1 MYAEIIAIG
10 TELLL
15 GATVD
20 TNSAYL
26 EQQLATVG
34 IAVQRVTLVRDD
46 LPEMIEVIH
55 AATQRVELVICSGG
69 LGPTGDDLTRE
80 AIAAAVDCPLEFHQE
95 LFDDIIARFEAYR
108 RTMSPSNRQQAY
120 VPQGAY
126 VIRNP
131 RGTAPAFVAEHRS
144 GDTLRMVAAL
154 PGVPQELMYLTEHGL
169 LPYLRDERGVND
181 IIVVREVIVAGLPES
196 VAGERIFEMMN
207 LPNPVVGITVK
218 RGQHTIRIAATATSR
233 EDAEALIAPLVA
245 TIEERFAGYIVDA
258 ETLEAQVG
266 RLLAEHNTALVLR
279 EVVPEAPVFRLL
291 STTAGG
297 RTALLQ
303 GATIVRRWS
312 VAEGDLNETVLVG
325 AAATELSTSLMPD
338 QHGIALVV
346 VPAPEQAGDD
356 YRTVHFALTDGTRP
370 HYFAR
375 GFDLRSATGYDLI
388 ASTALDLLRNRLQAA
403 TPAPSAGT

>member
-55 AATQRVELVICSGG
+55 AATQ
-69 LGPTGDDLTRE
+69 
-80 AIAAAVDCPLEFHQE
+80 
-95 LFDDIIARFEAYR
+95 
-108 RTMSPSNRQQAY
+108 
-120 VPQGAY
+120 
-126 VIRNP
+126 
-131 RGTAPAFVAEHRS
+131 
-144 GDTLRMVAAL
+144 
-154 PGVPQELMYLTEHGL
+154 
-169 LPYLRDERGVND
+169 RDERGVND

-245 TIEERFAGYIVDA
+245 TIEERFVGYIV
-258 ETLEAQVG
+258 
-266 RLLAEHNTALVLR
+266 
-279 EVVPEAPVFRLL
+279 
-291 STTAGG
+291 
-297 RTALLQ
+297 
-303 GATIVRRWS
+303 
-312 VAEGDLNETVLVG
+312 
-325 AAATELSTSLMPD
+325 
-338 QHGIALVV
+338 
-346 VPAPEQAGDD
+346 
-356 YRTVHFALTDGTRP
+356 
-370 HYFAR
+370 
-375 GFDLRSATGYDLI
+375 
-388 ASTALDLLRNRLQAA
+388 
-403 TPAPSAGT
+403 